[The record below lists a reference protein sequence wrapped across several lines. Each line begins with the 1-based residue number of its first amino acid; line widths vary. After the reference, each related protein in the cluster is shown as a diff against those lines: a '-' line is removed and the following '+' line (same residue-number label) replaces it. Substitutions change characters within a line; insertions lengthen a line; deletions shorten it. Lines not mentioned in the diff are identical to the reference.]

1 MAEAVERR
9 ALRELSEADHVAA
22 GDVMRPALT
31 AVEPNDH
38 LAAAAYLM
46 QHAGE
51 TALVVVD
58 NEQARRPVG
67 LVTETDIVQIVA
79 DGKDPDNIR
88 IPTLMSRHPTVVRT
102 SATVSDAARA
112 MVAGRRMRL
121 AWRGA
126 ARRPSAISTYLT
138 GKLGLRRRGSPQT
151 RQCQRSLLS
160 REGMRHEI
168 YSRVQSR
175 PEVLRQQ
182 DRS

>member
-1 MAEAVERR
+1 MAEAVERG

-67 LVTETDIVQIVA
+67 LVTETGIVQIVA
-79 DGKDPDNIR
+79 DGKDPGNIR
-88 IPTLMSRHPTVVRT
+88 IHTLMSRHPTVVRT

-112 MVAGRRMRL
+112 MVAGHFRHL
-121 AWRGA
+121 PVVGDRGQLLGIVDILNICA
-126 ARRPSAISTYLT
+126 ALLEIPARP
-138 GKLGLRRRGSPQT
+138 
-151 RQCQRSLLS
+151 
-160 REGMRHEI
+160 
-168 YSRVQSR
+168 
-175 PEVLRQQ
+175 
-182 DRS
+182 